1 MDIMKKLEILG
12 DAAKYDAA
20 CTSSG
25 ASRGGKRDGGI
36 GNARTCGICHSFSAD
51 GRCISLLKVLLTNFC
66 IYDCKYC
73 INRCSNDVER
83 AAFTPEEVAE
93 LTVEFYKRNY
103 IEGLFLS
110 SAVVKN
116 PDYTMELLC
125 RTLEV
130 LRFKY
135 CFNGYIHAKTIPGA
149 SPALVDRL
157 GHLAD
162 RLSVNIELPSN
173 ESLKSLAPQ
182 KSKDAILKPMGQI
195 SSSIAQSK
203 HELTVYR
210 HASRF
215 ASAGQSTQMI
225 VGASGE
231 SDYHI
236 LSLTAGLYK
245 KYSLKRVFFSAYVP
259 VGTDPLLPVV
269 DKPPLLREHR
279 LYQADW
285 LMRYYGF
292 EADEILSEKNPNFDP
307 LIDPKCNWAL
317 RNMHLFPVEVNTA
330 PYEMLLRVPG
340 IGVKS
345 AKRIRAARRLH
356 TLDFDALRR
365 IGVVLKRAR
374 LFVVCSGRYM
384 DNLKIS
390 EGFIMQNLI
399 GDTRERQAEEQM
411 GYQMSMLDDKEVN
424 CIETKQRVRAF
435 ITEGEKE
442 KCVRAH

>member
-1 MDIMKKLEILG
+1 MFAFCIVICYTKINERICGYFGGEIVMDIMRKLEILG

-25 ASRGGKRDGGI
+25 ASRGGRRDGGI
-36 GNARTCGICHSFSAD
+36 GNARMCGICHSFSAD

-93 LTVEFYKRNY
+93 LTIEFYKRNY

-195 SSSIAQSK
+195 SSSIAQSRQ
-203 HELTVYR
+203 ELTVYR

-215 ASAGQSTQMI
+215 ASAGQSR
-225 VGASGE
+225 
-231 SDYHI
+231 
-236 LSLTAGLYK
+236 K
-245 KYSLKRVFFSAYVP
+245 
-259 VGTDPLLPVV
+259 
-269 DKPPLLREHR
+269 
-279 LYQADW
+279 
-285 LMRYYGF
+285 
-292 EADEILSEKNPNFDP
+292 
-307 LIDPKCNWAL
+307 
-317 RNMHLFPVEVNTA
+317 
-330 PYEMLLRVPG
+330 
-340 IGVKS
+340 
-345 AKRIRAARRLH
+345 
-356 TLDFDALRR
+356 
-365 IGVVLKRAR
+365 
-374 LFVVCSGRYM
+374 
-384 DNLKIS
+384 
-390 EGFIMQNLI
+390 
-399 GDTRERQAEEQM
+399 
-411 GYQMSMLDDKEVN
+411 
-424 CIETKQRVRAF
+424 
-435 ITEGEKE
+435 
-442 KCVRAH
+442 